1 MSSIIRSRNG
11 DIVVSSSL
19 MYRRAVSCP
28 PDQKDTPA
36 RQLSRSSDL
45 TPLGEAVPSNVSEWT
60 NALSIHQQNT
70 HDRRR
75 TSGTLPYHARR
86 WRADHSQADRRS
98 RIRSQND
105 TIAALTETPAG
116 VWRLAGC
123 AAGQSTT
130 APRRRPCGRL
140 SNSIFPSFWRSN
152 HRVVSAVIEQWD
164 GLTGIGHDDAWK
176 GGRHQ
181 PVAV

>member
-1 MSSIIRSRNG
+1 MPCPFISKIPMTDAERQARYRTMHADGAPIIR
-11 DIVVSSSL
+11 I
-19 MYRRAVSCP
+19 RRP
-28 PDQKDTPA
+28 
-36 RQLSRSSDL
+36 
-45 TPLGEAVPSNVSEWT
+45 
-60 NALSIHQQNT
+60 
-70 HDRRR
+70 
-75 TSGTLPYHARR
+75 
-86 WRADHSQADRRS
+86 ADRRS

-164 GLTGIGHDDAWK
+164 GLNGIGHDDAWK